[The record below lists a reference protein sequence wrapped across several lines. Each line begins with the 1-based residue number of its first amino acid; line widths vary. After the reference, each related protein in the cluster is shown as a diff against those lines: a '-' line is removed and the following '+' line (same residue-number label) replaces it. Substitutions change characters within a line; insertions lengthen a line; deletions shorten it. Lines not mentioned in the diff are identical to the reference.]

1 MRVGISAHFWPRLT
15 SGSGQY
21 LRHLVRELA
30 RLKGE
35 EELILIGEAGA
46 FADGKPPLPAVELSR
61 GPFPAGRPAKLYFEQ
76 VALPCAARSLQ
87 LDLLH
92 VPYLAP
98 PLFSP
103 VPTVVTV
110 HDLITRLLPAY
121 RGPWR
126 KRAYTWLDLLA
137 ARRARLL
144 IAVSEHTRRDI
155 VRHLRFPAERVWVT
169 YEAASPGMRP
179 ASEEEQQALRERYGL
194 PERFI
199 LYLGDTDVRKGVHR
213 LLRAFARW
221 RESHPGDAAGLVIA
235 GPLHPPD
242 GRLFLDLPG
251 LARSLGLDGVARF
264 LGPVPEADKAAL
276 YSAAT
281 VFAFL
286 SEYEGFGLPPLEA
299 MACGTPVLAGNTSSL
314 PEVVGEAGLL
324 VNPLDEEE
332 VVAALGRLLEDASLR
347 AELGR
352 RGRERAAAFSWE
364 RTAQETLRVYARAAA
379 GHLAL

>member
-1 MRVGISAHFWPRLT
+1 MYIGISAHFWPRLA

-21 LRHLVRELA
+21 LRQLARELA
-30 RLKGE
+30 RLESGHTFV
-35 EELILIGEAGA
+35 LIGEAGA
-46 FADGKPPLPAVELSR
+46 FADGKPPLPAVELAR
-61 GPFPAGRPAKLYFEQ
+61 GPFPAGRPTKLYFEQ
-76 VALPCAARSLQ
+76 IALPCAARSLH

-110 HDLITRLLPAY
+110 HDLITYLLPAY
-121 RGPWR
+121 RGPLR

-144 IAVSEHTRRDI
+144 IAVSEHTRQDI
-155 VRHLRFPAERVWVT
+155 IRYLRFSPERVHVT
-169 YEAASPGMRP
+169 YEAAAPELGP
-179 ASEEEQQALRERYGL
+179 VSEEEKAALRKRYSL

-213 LLRAFARW
+213 LLHAFAGWKRG
-221 RESHPGDAAGLVIA
+221 HTGDEVGLVIA

-251 LARSLGLDGVARF
+251 LARSLGLAEVTRF
-264 LGPVPEADKAAL
+264 LGPIPEAEKAAL

-281 VFAFL
+281 VFVFL

-299 MACGTPVLAGNTSSL
+299 MACGAPVLAGKAASL
-314 PEVVGEAGLL
+314 PEVIGEAGLL
-324 VNPLDEEE
+324 VNPLEEGE
-332 VVAALGRLLEDASLR
+332 VVAALGRLLEDPSLR
-347 AELGR
+347 AELGW
-352 RGRERAAAFSWE
+352 RGRERAATFSWE
-364 RTAQETLRVYARAAA
+364 RTARQTLEAYAGAV
-379 GHLAL
+379 LM

>member
-1 MRVGISAHFWPRLT
+1 MRIGISAHFWPRLT

-30 RLKGE
+30 RLEGE
-35 EELILIGEAGA
+35 HTFILIGEAGA
-46 FADGKPPLPAVELSR
+46 FADGKPPLPAVELPR

-76 VALPCAARSLQ
+76 VALPWAARTLR

-98 PLFSP
+98 PLFSS
-103 VPTVVTV
+103 VPTVVTI
-110 HDLITRLLPAY
+110 HDLITYLLPAY

-126 KRAYTWLDLLA
+126 KRAYTWLDLQA

-144 IAVSEHTRRDI
+144 IAVSEHTRQDI
-155 VRHLRFPAERVWVT
+155 IRHLRFPPERVHVT
-169 YEAASPGMRP
+169 YEAAAPELRP
-179 ASEEEQQALRERYGL
+179 APLEEQAALRKHYGL

-221 RESHPGDAAGLVIA
+221 RESHPGDEVGLVIA

-251 LARSLGLDGVARF
+251 IARSLGLDRVVRF
-264 LGPVPEADKAAL
+264 LGPIPEAEKAAL

-299 MACGTPVLAGNTSSL
+299 MACGTPVLASRAASL

-324 VNPLDEEE
+324 ADPLDEEE

-352 RGRERAAAFSWE
+352 RGRERAATFSWE
-364 RTAQETLRVYARAAA
+364 RTARQTVEAYARSVFR
-379 GHLAL
+379 